1 MRYLKNKLLLFISV
15 LLVFTV
21 IILTSISSVF
31 YYRSSMA
38 AAKQNSSY
46 LATAYQQAI
55 DAVLNS
61 FRDEIEITASKSYL
75 KDGKVT
81 DLEQKQLL
89 ADEAQ
94 ASGFNY
100 IAVADAKGNNAQG
113 DQISEEDFFIEAK
126 NGQAYISSPF
136 LDNQQNLVLYVGAP
150 VGNTGKVLYGVLPYE
165 EIGNALNKI
174 KIGESGYAF
183 VINGEGLTVIHPNTE
198 NVSAPKDYFELSKS
212 DSNFVPT
219 ANIFRKMVAGESGTG
234 FSYYNGV
241 RRLVGFV
248 PLEGPEG
255 WSIAVTTPVTQVE
268 KDLKSTLAICVS
280 AGFLVLL
287 VSIIVTRVF
296 SNKITEPIV
305 VATKRIELLAQ
316 GNLHDEVQQ
325 VKGKDESA
333 RLLQALQYTTMG
345 LQTYISDISNVLS
358 ALAVK
363 DLTVESDVEYVG
375 DFVSIKVALHQI
387 TSSLNGTMTS
397 ILQATDN
404 VRAGAEQVALGGQ
417 NLAENSA
424 EQARTTDTL
433 TSSLEVVSQHIQKNA
448 EYSVSMKNTTESAM
462 NETRQGNEEM
472 QRLLESMASIDASS
486 KKIQQVIRIIDD
498 IAFQT
503 NILALNAAVEAARA
517 GEAGKGFSVVAD
529 EVRQLASRSAEAAKQ
544 TTDLIGSTLQF
555 VVQGMK
561 NTEQTADVFQKIV
574 QQTNEINDLASKM
587 SESLNG
593 QANRVAQLNEGMQE
607 ISVVIQSN
615 SATAEESA
623 ATSQELSNQ
632 MQTLKEMVT
641 EFQISKM

>member
-1 MRYLKNKLLLFISV
+1 MRYLKNKLLLFIAL
-15 LLVFTV
+15 LLVFAV
-21 IILTSISSVF
+21 IILTSISSVL

-38 AAKQNSSY
+38 AAKQSSSY

-55 DAVLNS
+55 DAVLNT
-61 FRDEIEITASKSYL
+61 FRGEIEITAAKSYL
-75 KDGKVT
+75 NDGSVT
-81 DLEQKQLL
+81 SLEQQRLL
-89 ADEAQ
+89 AEEAK
-94 ASGFNY
+94 AAGFNY
-100 IAVADAKGNNAQG
+100 IAVADAQG
-113 DQISEEDFFIEAK
+113 KNQKNDEIAEEDFFIQAK
-126 NGQAYISSPF
+126 NGQAYVSSPF
-136 LDNQQNLVLYVGAP
+136 LNDEQNLVLYVGAP
-150 VGNTGKVLYGVLPYE
+150 IANTGKVLYGVLPYE
-165 EIGNALNKI
+165 EISKALDKI

-183 VINGEGLTVIHPNTE
+183 VINSKGLTVIHPNAE
-198 NVSAPKDYFELSKS
+198 NVSAPKDYFELSKQ

-219 ANIFRKMVAGESGTG
+219 ANIFKKMVAGESGTG

-241 RRLVGFV
+241 RRLVGYV

-268 KDLKSTLAICVS
+268 KDLKSTLTVCVL
-280 AGFLVLL
+280 AGLLVLL
-287 VSIIVTRVF
+287 CAIIVTRIF

-333 RLLQALQYTTMG
+333 RLLQALEYTTHG
-345 LQTYISDISNVLS
+345 LQTYITDISNVLN

-363 DLTVESDVEYVG
+363 DLTVESTVEYVG
-375 DFVSIKVALHQI
+375 DFVSIKVALEQI
-387 TSSLNGTMTS
+387 TSSLNSTMTN
-397 ILQATDN
+397 ILHATDN
-404 VRAGAEQVALGGQ
+404 VRSGAEQVALGGQ

-424 EQARTTDTL
+424 EQAQTTETL
-433 TSSLEVVSQHIQKNA
+433 TNSLEIVSQHIQKNA
-448 EYSVSMKNTTESAM
+448 EYSISMKNTTEAAM
-462 NETRQGNEEM
+462 LETQQGNQEM
-472 QRLLESMASIDASS
+472 ERLLESMASIDASS

-544 TTDLIGSTLQF
+544 TTDLIGGTLQY

-574 QQTNEINDLASKM
+574 EQTNEINSLAIKM

-593 QANRVAQLNEGMQE
+593 QASRVSELNEGMQE

-623 ATSQELSNQ
+623 ATSEELSSQ
-632 MQTLKEMVT
+632 MQMLKEMVT
-641 EFQISKM
+641 EFRITKE